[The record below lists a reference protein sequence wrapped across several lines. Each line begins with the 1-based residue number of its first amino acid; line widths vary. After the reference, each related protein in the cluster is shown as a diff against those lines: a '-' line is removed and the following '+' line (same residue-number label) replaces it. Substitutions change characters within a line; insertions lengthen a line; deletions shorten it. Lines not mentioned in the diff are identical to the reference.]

1 MVSPRRFVRLLT
13 ERLPGGVAGA
23 TALAPQPT
31 CPGATAGLTKPCPLP
46 LRLTAISKHGL
57 CAAAWT
63 IHKAF
68 QSEVSFLSDVN
79 ADSWVSSGH
88 RPMGFPEFVIV
99 IASIM
104 ALNPLAMDM
113 MLPALLNIGTAFKIP
128 VANHLQLVLSTFL
141 IGFGVGQFVMG
152 PLSDRFGRR
161 PVLLGGM
168 AVYAVASVLAVA
180 APSFETL
187 LLARA
192 LQGLGTS
199 ATRVIA
205 TSIVRDC
212 YVGRRMASVMSLAMM
227 VFIAVPV
234 IAPSFGQAV
243 LLVTQ
248 WRGIFVVL
256 MLYGLLALAW
266 SVLRLPETLP
276 QSERRSLAPAD
287 VLSAFR
293 QTLTN
298 RQTIGYAT
306 AAGSVIG
313 ALFAYV
319 FSAQQVFTDVYHLG
333 HYFPLAFAAIA
344 AGTAI
349 AGFLNARLVGR
360 LGMRVISHGALTLYA
375 VVASV
380 MLVTEIL
387 NVLPLALFMALSALM
402 MFSFGM
408 MVANFTALAMEP
420 QGHIAGTASSLYGSI
435 TTLIGIVVG
444 MAIGQSFDGTLLP
457 FSVGFF
463 LSTLAALAIVL
474 VVEKGRLFKPH
485 HRPTA

>member
-1 MVSPRRFVRLLT
+1 M
-13 ERLPGGVAGA
+13 
-23 TALAPQPT
+23 
-31 CPGATAGLTKPCPLP
+31 
-46 LRLTAISKHGL
+46 
-57 CAAAWT
+57 
-63 IHKAF
+63 
-68 QSEVSFLSDVN
+68 SDVN

-113 MLPALLNIGTAFKIP
+113 MLPALPNIGTAFKIP

-287 VLSAFR
+287 VLAAFR

-319 FSAQQVFTDVYHLG
+319 FSAQQVFTGVYHLG

-387 NVLPLALFMALSALM
+387 NMLPLALFMALSALM

>member
-1 MVSPRRFVRLLT
+1 
-13 ERLPGGVAGA
+13 
-23 TALAPQPT
+23 
-31 CPGATAGLTKPCPLP
+31 
-46 LRLTAISKHGL
+46 
-57 CAAAWT
+57 
-63 IHKAF
+63 
-68 QSEVSFLSDVN
+68 
-79 ADSWVSSGH
+79 
-88 RPMGFPEFVIV
+88 MGFPEFVIV

-113 MLPALLNIGTAFKIP
+113 MLPALPNIGSAFKIP

-141 IGFGVGQFVMG
+141 IGFGAGQFVMG

-243 LLVTQ
+243 LLVTA

-266 SVLRLPETLP
+266 CVLRLPETLP
-276 QSERRSLAPAD
+276 PSERRSLAPAD
-287 VLSAFR
+287 VLAAF
-293 QTLTN
+293 
-298 RQTIGYAT
+298 
-306 AAGSVIG
+306 SVIG

-319 FSAQQVFTDVYHLG
+319 FCAQQVFTGIYHLG

-344 AGTAI
+344 AGTAV

-360 LGMRVISHGALTLYA
+360 LGMRVISHGALTLYT
-375 VVASV
+375 VVAAV
-380 MLVTEIL
+380 MLLTESL
-387 NVLPLALFMALSALM
+387 GMLPLALFMVLSALM

-485 HRPTA
+485 HRPIR

>member
-1 MVSPRRFVRLLT
+1 M
-13 ERLPGGVAGA
+13 
-23 TALAPQPT
+23 
-31 CPGATAGLTKPCPLP
+31 
-46 LRLTAISKHGL
+46 
-57 CAAAWT
+57 
-63 IHKAF
+63 
-68 QSEVSFLSDVN
+68 SDVN

-113 MLPALLNIGTAFKIP
+113 MLPALPNIGTAFKIP

-168 AVYAVASVLAVA
+168 AVYAVASVLAV
-180 APSFETL
+180 
-187 LLARA
+187 
-192 LQGLGTS
+192 
-199 ATRVIA
+199 
-205 TSIVRDC
+205 
-212 YVGRRMASVMSLAMM
+212 AMM

-313 ALFAYV
+313 ALFAYM
-319 FSAQQVFTDVYHLG
+319 FSAQQVFTGVYHLG

-387 NVLPLALFMALSALM
+387 NMLPLALFMALSALM

-435 TTLIGIVVG
+435 TTLIGIAVG

>member
-1 MVSPRRFVRLLT
+1 M
-13 ERLPGGVAGA
+13 
-23 TALAPQPT
+23 
-31 CPGATAGLTKPCPLP
+31 
-46 LRLTAISKHGL
+46 
-57 CAAAWT
+57 
-63 IHKAF
+63 
-68 QSEVSFLSDVN
+68 SDVN

-113 MLPALLNIGTAFKIP
+113 MLPALPNIGAAFNIP

-141 IGFGVGQFVMG
+141 IGFGAGQFIMG

-168 AVYAVASVLAVA
+168 AVYAAASVLAVA

-192 LQGLGTS
+192 LQGFGTS

-227 VFIAVPV
+227 IFIAVPV

-276 QSERRSLAPAD
+276 VSERRSLAPGD
-287 VLSAFR
+287 VLAAYW
-293 QTLTN
+293 QTVSN
-298 RQTIGYAT
+298 RQTIGYAL
-306 AAGSVIG
+306 AAGSVMG

-319 FSAQQVFTDVYHLG
+319 FSAQQVFTGIYHLG

-344 AGTAI
+344 AGTAV
-349 AGFLNARLVGR
+349 AGFLNARFVGT
-360 LGMRVISHGALTLYA
+360 LGMRVISHGALSLYTA
-375 VVASV
+375 VAGV
-380 MLVTEIL
+380 MLLTEIL
-387 NVLPLALFMALSALM
+387 GMLPLPLFMVLSALM

-463 LSTLAALAIVL
+463 LSTLAALTIVL

-485 HRPTA
+485 HRPIS